1 MFYFSKEATNK
12 DNQLKTQMLVS
23 FQDDESKG
31 SEKVWLESGF
41 FGDQR
46 AELTIVKANFPEN
59 TFCYVNQG
67 SVSLV
72 KGGEKALYLDFVVLG
87 QLMPAANVNPEID
100 LDSYVLKENEVI
112 MYCPVYNKS
121 TGMYG
126 GLTRKLGY
134 ITLPGDDRERFYSYG
149 FNKEKSS
156 LFYCHM
162 KTPLLNIFSCTAFKK
177 HLPFLLDENQNKAK
191 FSNMFFYLPSTLD
204 RKEDFLKWKDHVHLH
219 PIDLSFDDLT
229 EITGNKEMNPSLLNN
244 KDLRGEVVGAYYKL
258 MKKIAET
265 SNQNLVRNSDAY
277 ISNGG
282 KIDPDNEFS
291 WIDDSYQLSKEKF
304 QLSY

>member
-1 MFYFSKEATNK
+1 MLLFSKEATNK

-72 KGGEKALYLDFVVLG
+72 KGGEKALYLDFVVLD

-134 ITLPGDDRERFYSYG
+134 ITLQGDDRERFYSYG

-162 KTPLLNIFSCTAFKK
+162 KTPLPNIFSCTAFKK
-177 HLPFLLDENQNKAK
+177 HLPFLLDENQIRRS
-191 FSNMFFYLPSTLD
+191 FRICFFTC
-204 RKEDFLKWKDHVHLH
+204 HQ
-219 PIDLSFDDLT
+219 
-229 EITGNKEMNPSLLNN
+229 LLI
-244 KDLRGEVVGAYYKL
+244 K
-258 MKKIAET
+258 KKI
-265 SNQNLVRNSDAY
+265 
-277 ISNGG
+277 
-282 KIDPDNEFS
+282 F
-291 WIDDSYQLSKEKF
+291 
-304 QLSY
+304 